1 MQVPT
6 VQSETLMLPGFEEPA
21 PAEQPPEPP
30 KTLPQLPTLDE
41 ATLTLP
47 LLERAKQLALE
58 HPGESYYRDY
68 VVGAHLILAVRE
80 LRARKYRDA
89 LRWLEASE
97 DWGAPAGEVASFKA
111 AIYDKQESWDLA
123 EKWARTALAY
133 RARANPAEMH
143 HIIGKAHYF
152 REELG
157 EAIEEFRKAL
167 AIREDAD
174 IRASL
179 DRALRDARAAEGF
192 DKQRLSHFIVR
203 YEGESMEDTGRMV
216 LDQMERSYASLV
228 SQLGFEPE
236 EPVVVL
242 LYSRTSY
249 REMGGPHWSAGFF
262 DGKIRVPV
270 RGLQSLDSH
279 IKTTLHHELAHAFIH
294 DRAGEAAPRW
304 LHEGIAEYVE
314 GTRARDTGKELARI
328 LNEGHSFEHC
338 LPTARCDVRAFYAA
352 ASSMVDYMVQLRGM
366 GGIRDLLVELG
377 DGGNI
382 DSSLRKV
389 LGKDQLGLIR
399 DWEHFVK
406 RRYS

>member
-1 MQVPT
+1 M
-6 VQSETLMLPGFEEPA
+6 
-21 PAEQPPEPP
+21 
-30 KTLPQLPTLDE
+30 
-41 ATLTLP
+41 TLP
-47 LLERAKQLALE
+47 LLERAKALALE
-58 HPGESYYRDY
+58 YPGETYYREY

-89 LRWLEASE
+89 LRWVEQSE
-97 DWGAPAGEVASFKA
+97 DWGAPGGEVASFKA

-123 EKWARTALAY
+123 AKWARTALAY
-133 RARANPAEMH
+133 GAKANPAEMH

-152 REELG
+152 REELK
-157 EAIEEFRKAL
+157 EAIAAFRKAL
-167 AIREDAD
+167 AIREDPT
-174 IRASL
+174 IRVSL
-179 DRALRDARAAEGF
+179 DKALRDARAADGF
-192 DKQRLSHFIVR
+192 SKQRLSHFIVR

-216 LDQMERSYASLV
+216 LDQMERSYATLV
-228 SQLGFEPE
+228 SQLGFQPE
-236 EPVVVL
+236 QPVVVL

-270 RGLQSLDSH
+270 RGLEKVDSH

-294 DRAGEAAPRW
+294 ARAGTAAPRW
-304 LHEGIAEYVE
+304 LHEGIAEYAE
-314 GTRARDTGKELARI
+314 GMRANETGPQLAKI
-328 LNEGHSFEHC
+328 LNGGQSFEHC
-338 LPTARCDVRAFYAA
+338 LPTAQCDVRAFYAA
-352 ASSMVDYMVQLRGM
+352 ASSIVDYMVQLRGM
-366 GGIRDLLVELG
+366 GGVRNLLIELG
-377 DGGNI
+377 EGGNI